1 MVQVYCLEQILR
13 MQWQASEMRSDD
25 GKGGLASLFPN
36 AKELELLEPHNSM
49 KFLKAQIAAF
59 YYAMNIPYFQYY
71 QMFSRRQP
79 QDEVLAADAISE
91 EEHDF
96 IKTINNLVV

>member
-1 MVQVYCLEQILR
+1 
-13 MQWQASEMRSDD
+13 MRSDD

-71 QMFSRRQP
+71 
-79 QDEVLAADAISE
+79 
-91 EEHDF
+91 
-96 IKTINNLVV
+96 